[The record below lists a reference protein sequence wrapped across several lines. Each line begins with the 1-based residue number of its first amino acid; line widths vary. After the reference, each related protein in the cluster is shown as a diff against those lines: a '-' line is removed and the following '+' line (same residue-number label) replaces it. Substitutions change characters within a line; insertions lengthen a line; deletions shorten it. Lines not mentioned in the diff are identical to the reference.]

1 MKTLSSYRITSIFV
15 GAVFLQVASGLQP
28 LMAQKYSEVTGLA
41 FQGKTVR
48 SARVTVLPPGNTGN
62 KTEAAVGDRYVSG
75 TRLTIP
81 PSTIIQLK
89 SPGGTQVV
97 KSTTPGNAM
106 QYTVEFTAKSENH
119 VTKGLG
125 AQIANTVHKAVGYN
139 YRNTNEKGTT
149 AASKGTRFTFTD
161 LSEGKSGKAVIS
173 TEEGSIQI
181 IDKVPIHIQG
191 VTLKPK
197 RHGDE
202 LSKSNSVVQSAGQGA
217 FTSSNAAVEYD
228 NYQEAIAALQQE
240 LADESAPDELAED
253 YMGLGELFMEMDMPV
268 DAVPAF
274 RAAMQYFENEYGSD
288 DLNTLESALSLA
300 RALLSTEKA
309 NDEQEG
315 KTLLANSIQILLEEL
330 EMQEGDLA
338 FARQEGDRETVSL
351 LCEDLEKVYAFLG
364 WAYDMA
370 GDEGR
375 SEMYYAKSEKDCR

>member
-1 MKTLSSYRITSIFV
+1 MKNFCLYRFAAALVS
-15 GAVFLQVASGLQP
+15 AVVLLVSSGLQP
-28 LMAQKYSEVTGLA
+28 LMAQKHSEVTGLA

-48 SARVTVLPPGNTGN
+48 SARVTVLPPGNAGN

-81 PSTIIQLK
+81 PNTIIQLK

-97 KSTTPGNAM
+97 KSTIQGNAM
-106 QYTVEFTAKSENH
+106 QYTIEFTAKGENH

-161 LSEGKSGKAVIS
+161 YSDGKSKKAVIS

-191 VTLKPK
+191 ATLKPK

-217 FTSSNAAVEYD
+217 FTSSNAAVEYS

-240 LADESAPDELAED
+240 LSDDAAPDELAED
-253 YMGLGELFMEMDMPV
+253 YLGLGELFMEMERPL

-274 RAAMQYFENEYGSD
+274 RYAMQYFETEYGSD
-288 DLNTLESALSLA
+288 DMSTLESALSLA
-300 RALLSTEKA
+300 EALLSTGNAK
-309 NDEQEG
+309 DEQEG
-315 KTLLANSIQILLEEL
+315 SALLENSIQLLLEEL
-330 EMQEGDLA
+330 EMQEDDLT
-338 FARQEGDRETVSL
+338 FARQEDDGETVHL
-351 LCEDLEKVYAFLG
+351 LCEDLVEVYAFLG
-364 WAYDMA
+364 WAYDVA
-370 GDEGR
+370 GDEGK
-375 SEMYYAKSEKDCR
+375 STVYYTKSEKDCR